1 MDIYKSIFYLT
12 IYFITFV
19 LVLGFMVLSVNKQYI
34 IDNWNVY
41 RCNPLVMPFAGY
53 FGFNSA
59 ENMVGCLNVSFNSYF
74 GLFIRPFQY
83 MIDIIKKIINDIIK
97 QLDSIRNIIKPI
109 RDFFETASAM
119 VFKKIEAVMGT
130 VIYSFLKI
138 NDLMKRMFANFRLA
152 VYSLEATQMT
162 VRSVWDGPIGK
173 TTRFW
178 APTVDFFSDF
188 FCFAPNTI
196 INGIPIEQ
204 IPFDENIYGKLEVF
218 SPKTMYRY
226 NNVIVSGNHIV
237 YDGTSWV
244 RVKDVGTPEVSTFTK
259 IYSLYTKNHRLTIN
273 NTLFCDYEET
283 DKITKIQKSLILDV
297 LRSPSTNIL
306 NDNPNLLMGTK
317 LVKLFDGSF
326 KPISELQLGE
336 QLYENDIVLGKITQK
351 LPLFVHSG
359 YGINNII
366 QHNNEWQLLS
376 DFVSNDAIEIESVYY
391 NIVTINGF
399 YYTNEFTVRDYL
411 EVHDIELFNKIGD
424 ITILLLNS
432 SLNINLA

>member
-1 MDIYKSIFYLT
+1 
-12 IYFITFV
+12 
-19 LVLGFMVLSVNKQYI
+19 
-34 IDNWNVY
+34 
-41 RCNPLVMPFAGY
+41 
-53 FGFNSA
+53 
-59 ENMVGCLNVSFNSYF
+59 
-74 GLFIRPFQY
+74 

-119 VFKKIEAVMGT
+119 VFKKIEALMGT

-178 APTVDFFSDF
+178 APTVDWITGAAEDVSNF
-188 FCFAPNTI
+188 FCFAPNTL
-196 INGIPIEQ
+196 INGISIEH

-218 SPKTMYRY
+218 SPKTMYQY
-226 NNVIVSGNHIV
+226 NDVIVSGNHIV
-237 YDGTSWV
+237 YDGKSWV

-273 NTLFCDYEET
+273 NKLFCDYEET
-283 DKITKIQKSLILDV
+283 DKIAKIQKSLILDV

-306 NDNPNLLMGTK
+306 NDNPNLLMGNK
-317 LVKLFDGSF
+317 LVKLSDGSF
-326 KPISELQLGE
+326 KQISELQLGE
-336 QLYENDIVLGKITQK
+336 RLFENDIVLGKITQK
-351 LPLFVHSG
+351 LPIFIHNG

-366 QHNNEWQLLS
+366 KHNNEWQLLS

-432 SLNINLA
+432 SLHINLD